1 MINVI
6 KMFIDWYTE
15 KFIIIKVYGDLIG
28 FVVFIVMTIGLLIF
42 VFISTIKEKKQRH
55 K

>member
-1 MINVI
+1 MINII
-6 KMFIDWYTE
+6 KLFIDWYTE

-28 FVVFIVMTIGLLIF
+28 FGILVVIIMGMLIF
-42 VFISTIKEKKQRH
+42 VFISAIREKKRH